1 MTDDASLTDF
11 LEGSESDEGGDGDE
25 TDEQADGPA
34 TGGGPRDRDGT
45 DDGDDNA
52 ATDDAG
58 DGSADDTDPENE
70 DVRVPPETVEPA
82 TVTAAWSPDGV
93 ACDDCGSV
101 VVYRWTGEV
110 GLVCPDCK
118 EW

>member
-11 LEGSESDEGGDGDE
+11 LDDAGSDEGGDADE
-25 TDEQADGPA
+25 TGERADDPA
-34 TGGGPRDRDGT
+34 TGGEPRDRDASDAVDDDTPT
-45 DDGDDNA
+45 DDSGDR
-52 ATDDAG
+52 
-58 DGSADDTDPENE
+58 SADDTDPESG
-70 DVRVPPETVEPA
+70 DARVPPETVEPA

-101 VVYRWTGEV
+101 VAYRWTGEA